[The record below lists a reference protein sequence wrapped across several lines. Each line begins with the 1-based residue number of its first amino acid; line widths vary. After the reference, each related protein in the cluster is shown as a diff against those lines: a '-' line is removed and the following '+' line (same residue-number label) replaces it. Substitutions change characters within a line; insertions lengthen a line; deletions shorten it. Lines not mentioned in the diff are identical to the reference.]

1 MIARL
6 VAWSAARPRVVV
18 AAAVIAALAGEV
30 GRRRVARDMLPDLS
44 EPQVVLVADWMGHP
58 AAEVASRVTGLLAGA
73 LEGVP
78 GATAIRGSSMAGM
91 GYVDVVFGD
100 AGALGAGRTEIVRR
114 VEAAR
119 ARLPEDVRV
128 TVGPEASSTGWVYQ
142 YVLSDPSHGHPP
154 RELRRLQEEV
164 LRPALAAVPGVAEIG
179 TVSGATQEVFVEVDL
194 DRLRERGHAFDEV
207 VAAVRAGLPGATGD
221 PRARLGALPL
231 SGASAPAVGDVARV
245 RVSDGMPTALADV
258 RGVSAVVGGIV
269 VARRDADLPRV
280 VAGVRAALAK
290 VVDGAG
296 LPRGVRVATVY
307 DRLELIDR
315 VSATLGRALV
325 EEIVVVALVVL
336 AFLLHARSALIP
348 LVTLPLVLLITFA
361 ALWILRV
368 PATLMSLGG
377 IGIAL
382 GVAVDAELVALE
394 ACHRRLETWDGSG
407 GPDGRRA
414 ALAGAA
420 QAFVPP
426 ILASLLITMLAFLPV
441 LAFTGETG
449 RLLRPLALTK
459 TLVVAAAA
467 LVTVTLA
474 PALRGRWLTGPVR
487 AELANPLTRG
497 LVRAYRP
504 FVELALRRP
513 TLTLLTAALAV
524 LSCLPLLPRLGG
536 EFLPR
541 VDEGDLLFMPTALPG
556 IGPEQV
562 KRDLQRQ
569 DQALG
574 RFGEVAMVFGKAGR
588 ADTATDRAPL
598 SMIETTVR
606 LLPRESWPARARA
619 RWWSEWAPGPLRPA
633 LRLFWPDEGPA
644 TTAELVEEMDR
655 ATRLPGWSGAWTA
668 PVRARMDMMST
679 GLRAPLG
686 LRVVASSPER
696 LDALGVAAREVVAA
710 LPGTRGAVFE
720 GLGGEPRLELRLDE
734 AALARHQVEPAAA
747 RAVAEL
753 VLAGGQVGDL
763 PRGGELLRVRV
774 VPEVKRFGPADEL
787 RAVTV
792 RSRAGVPV
800 PLALL
805 GRPTF
810 VEAPAALRTE
820 RGEPCAYV
828 HVDLAEGVDLA
839 GHVADVRAALDAARL
854 AVRPGERVELAGQYE
869 LLERGQRRLAL
880 IVPVVVLAML
890 ALLIALFRSL
900 TEAAIVL
907 AAVPFALVGSVWT
920 LFLLGYPMSAPVWV
934 GLLSVVGLAMQTGV
948 VMVVY
953 IDAAFFRRLRE
964 GGIASRD
971 DIVAAHAEGT
981 VRRLR
986 PKVMTIAT
994 MAAGLLPLVTAQGA
1008 GSEVLRRVA
1017 APMLGGLVTSA
1028 VLTLEVLP
1036 VLYTLWRT
1044 RQLRRAAALGVP
1056 LKDVVG
1062 TPPPWAR

>member
-6 VAWSAARPRVVV
+6 VAWSAERPRVVV
-18 AAAVIAALAGEV
+18 AAALIMALAGEV

-44 EPQVVLVADWMGHP
+44 DPQIVLVADWMGHP
-58 AAEVASRVTGLLAGA
+58 AVEVASRVTGVLAGA
-73 LEGVP
+73 LEGMP
-78 GATAIRGSSMAGM
+78 GAVAVRGSSMAGM
-91 GYVDVVFGD
+91 GYVDVVFDD
-100 AGALGAGRTEIVRR
+100 AGALGAGRREIVRR

-119 ARLPEDVRV
+119 ARLPENVRV
-128 TVGPEASSTGWVYQ
+128 TVGPEASSTGWVFQ
-142 YVLSDPSHGHPP
+142 YVLSDPSHGQPP

-194 DRLRERGHAFDEV
+194 DRLAARGHSFDDV
-207 VAAVRAGLPGATGD
+207 VAAVRPALPGAAGD
-221 PRARLGALPL
+221 PRAALGALAL
-231 SGASAPAVGDVARV
+231 AGAPAATVADVARV

-269 VARRDADLPRV
+269 VARRDAHLPRV
-280 VAGVRAALAK
+280 VAGVRAALGEA
-290 VVDGAG
+290 GAR
-296 LPRGVRVATVY
+296 LPRGVRVTTVY

-336 AFLLHARSALIP
+336 AFLLHARSALVP
-348 LVTLPLVLLITFA
+348 LLTLPLVLLTTFA
-361 ALWILRV
+361 ALWLLGV
-368 PATLMSLGG
+368 PATIMSLGG

-407 GPDGRRA
+407 GPAGRRA
-414 ALAGAA
+414 ALADAA
-420 QAFVPP
+420 GAFVPP
-426 ILASLLITMLAFLPV
+426 ILASLVITMLAFLPV

-467 LVTVTLA
+467 LVTATLA
-474 PALRGRWLTGPVR
+474 PALRARLLTGPVR
-487 AELANPLTRG
+487 AELANALTRG

-513 TLTLLTAALAV
+513 ALTLLTAALAV
-524 LSCLPLLPRLGG
+524 LSCVPLLPRLGG

-556 IGPEQV
+556 IGPDQV

-606 LLPRESWPARARA
+606 LLPRESWPARARP
-619 RWWSEWAPGPLRPA
+619 RWWSGRAPAALSPA
-633 LRLFWPDEGPA
+633 LRLVWPEEGPM
-644 TTAELVEEMDR
+644 TPAELVGEMDR
-655 ATRLPGWSGAWTA
+655 ATRLPGWSSAWTA
-668 PVRARMDMMST
+668 PVRARLDMMAT

-686 LRVVASSPER
+686 VRVVASSPER
-696 LDALGVAAREVVAA
+696 LDALGEAAREIVAA

-720 GLGGEPRLELRLDE
+720 GLGGEPRLELRLDP
-734 AALARHQVEPAAA
+734 AALARHDVDPAAA
-747 RAVAEL
+747 RAAAEL
-753 VLAGGQVGDL
+753 LLAGGQVGDV
-763 PRGGELLRVRV
+763 PRGGDSLRVRV

-787 RAVTV
+787 RAVPV
-792 RSRAGVPV
+792 RSRAGAPV

-805 GRPTF
+805 GTPAF

-820 RGEPCAYV
+820 RGVPCAYV

-839 GHVADVRAALDAARL
+839 RHVADVRAALEAAHL
-854 AVRPGERVELAGQYE
+854 ATGPGERVELAGQYE
-869 LLERGQRRLAL
+869 LLERGQRRLAV
-880 IVPVVVLAML
+880 IVPIVVLAML
-890 ALLIALFRSL
+890 ALLIALFRSV

-907 AAVPFALVGSVWT
+907 ASVPFALVGSVWT

>member
-1 MIARL
+1 MTTLARL
-6 VAWSAARPRVVV
+6 VAWSARRPRAVV
-18 AAAVIAALAGEV
+18 AAAIIVALAGEV

-44 EPQVVLVADWMGHP
+44 DPQVVLVADWMGHP
-58 AAEVASRVTGLLAGA
+58 AVEVASRVTGVLARA

-78 GATAIRGSSMAGM
+78 GSTAVRGSSMAGM
-91 GYVDVVFGD
+91 GYVDVVFAD
-100 AGALGAGRTEIVRR
+100 AGALGPGRLEIVRR
-114 VEAAR
+114 VDAAR
-119 ARLPEDVRV
+119 AGLPQGVRV

-142 YVLSDPSHGHPP
+142 YVLSDPSHGQPP

-164 LRPALAAVPGVAEIG
+164 LRPALAAVPGVAEVG

-194 DRLRERGHAFDEV
+194 DRLRERGRAFDDV
-207 VAAVRAGLPGATGD
+207 VAAVQAGLAAASAD
-221 PRARLGALPL
+221 EARARLGGLPL
-231 SGASAPAVGDVARV
+231 AGASATVADVARV

-258 RGVSAVVGGIV
+258 RGISAVVGGIV

-280 VAGVRAALAK
+280 I
-290 VVDGAG
+290 
-296 LPRGVRVATVY
+296 RGVREALGAAGKSLPHTVLITTVY
-307 DRLELIDR
+307 DRLELVDR

-336 AFLLHARSALIP
+336 AFLLHARSALVP
-348 LVTLPLVLLITFA
+348 LVTLPLVLLTTFA
-361 ALWILRV
+361 ALWLLRV
-368 PATLMSLGG
+368 PATIMSLGG

-394 ACHRRLETWDGSG
+394 ACHRRLEAWDGSG
-407 GPDGRRA
+407 GPAGRRE

-420 QAFVPP
+420 GAFVPP

-467 LVTVTLA
+467 LVTVTLS
-474 PALRGRWLTGPVR
+474 PALRDRLLTGPVR

-513 TLTLLTAALAV
+513 ALTLVTAALAV
-524 LSCLPLLPRLGG
+524 LSCVPLLPRLGG

-569 DQALG
+569 DVALG
-574 RFGEVAMVFGKAGR
+574 GFGEVAMVFGKAGR

-606 LLPRESWPARARA
+606 LLPRESWPPCARQ
-619 RWWSEWAPGPLRPA
+619 RWWTGRAPAALAPV
-633 LRLFWPDEGPA
+633 LRLAWPDEGPA
-644 TTAELVEEMDR
+644 TTAELIEELDR

-686 LRVVASSPER
+686 VRVVAGSPER
-696 LDALGVAAREVVAA
+696 LDALGEAVRALVAG
-710 LPGTRGAVFE
+710 LPGTRSAVFE

-734 AALARHQVEPAAA
+734 AALARHDVDPRAA
-747 RAVAEL
+747 RAVADL
-753 VLAGGQVGDL
+753 VLAGGVVGDL
-763 PRGGELLRVRV
+763 PRGAERLRVRV
-774 VPEVKRFGPADEL
+774 VPEVKRLGPSDEL
-787 RAVTV
+787 RALTV

-805 GRPTF
+805 GTPAF
-810 VEAPAALRTE
+810 VEAPATLRTE

-828 HVDLAEGVDLA
+828 HVDLAAGVDLA
-839 GHVADVRAALDAARL
+839 RHVADVRAALDAA
-854 AVRPGERVELAGQYE
+854 APATRPGERVELAGQYE
-869 LLERGQRRLAL
+869 LLERGQRRLAV
-880 IVPVVVLAML
+880 IVPLVVLAML
-890 ALLIALFRSL
+890 LLLIALFRSI

-907 AAVPFALVGSVWT
+907 ASVPFALVGSVWT
-920 LFLLGYPMSAPVWV
+920 LFLLGYPVSAPVWV

-971 DIVAAHAEGT
+971 DIVSAHAEGT

-1017 APMLGGLVTSA
+1017 APMLGGLATSA

-1036 VLYTLWRT
+1036 VLYTLWRG
-1044 RQLRRAAALGVP
+1044 RQLRRATALGVP